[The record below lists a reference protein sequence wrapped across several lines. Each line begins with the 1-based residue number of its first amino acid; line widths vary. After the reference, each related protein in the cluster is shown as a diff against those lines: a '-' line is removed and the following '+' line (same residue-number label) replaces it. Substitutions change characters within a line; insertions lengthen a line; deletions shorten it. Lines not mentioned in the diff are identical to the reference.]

1 MQEDAPR
8 AEQGLL
14 TNPQCEKA
22 KPNIKTTYRGEAFEL
37 WSFCFTATI
46 MRYTAKIKENKDF
59 LTLYKKGKY
68 TSGKF
73 VTVYYK
79 KNYRNSTRLGIT
91 TGKKIGNAV
100 VRSRC
105 RRIIRAAYAACENE
119 FPRGFDYVVVARP
132 ECGKAKS
139 TEIEAFF
146 RKKAVPVVKDMKNS
160 PKNLENKP
168 KSGNKSAENNK

>member
-1 MQEDAPR
+1 M
-8 AEQGLL
+8 
-14 TNPQCEKA
+14 K
-22 KPNIKTTYRGEAFEL
+22 
-37 WSFCFTATI
+37 
-46 MRYTAKIKENKDF
+46 YTVKIKENKDF

-73 VTVYYK
+73 VTVYYR
-79 KNYRNSTRLGIT
+79 KNYKNTARLGIT
-91 TGKKIGNAV
+91 TGKKTGNAV

-105 RRIIRAAYAACENE
+105 RRIIRAAYSACESE

-146 RKKAVPVVKDMKNS
+146 RNKAVPAVKNFRNS
-160 PKNLENKP
+160 KKIMENKP
-168 KSGNKSAENNK
+168 ANGNKSDNNNK